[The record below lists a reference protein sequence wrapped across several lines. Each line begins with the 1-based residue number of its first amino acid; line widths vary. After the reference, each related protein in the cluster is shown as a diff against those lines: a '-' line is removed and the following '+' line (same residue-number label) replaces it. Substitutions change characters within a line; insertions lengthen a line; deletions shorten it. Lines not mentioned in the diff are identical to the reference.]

1 MIYLIG
7 VDHVIQH
14 DGCLW
19 PAKVAAIKEF
29 SQYLETMIAEKK
41 ISIIAEEFSHDAL
54 SMSCATISTAH
65 AVANLV
71 GAVHKF
77 CDPDK
82 REREDHNITTKDQRE
97 EFWLQGLVGLFNK
110 NILFLCGDCH
120 LETFQE
126 KLHGHGV
133 PAEIL
138 SRGWGANL
146 IPDGAQP

>member
-1 MIYLIG
+1 MIYLVG

-14 DGCLW
+14 GGFLW

-29 SQYLETMIAEKK
+29 SQYLETMVAEKR
-41 ISIIAEEFSHDAL
+41 ISVIAEEFSHDAL
-54 SMSCATISTAH
+54 SMSCATISTAQTL
-65 AVANLV
+65 ADRV
-71 GAVHKF
+71 GAAHLF
-77 CDPDK
+77 CDPGK
-82 REREDHNITTKDQRE
+82 SEREEHKITTKDQRE
-97 EFWLQGLVGLFNK
+97 EFWLQRLTGLLNE
-110 NILFLCGDCH
+110 NILFLCGECH